1 MLGRMRARAPVRI
14 DLAGGWSDIPP
25 FARAEGGA
33 VVSVA
38 VSPCAHAEMASDEK
52 GIEVRYRLDLPSG
65 TGLGT
70 SAALT
75 VAWLALMRR
84 ATNGD
89 CSPAGLAEGACAVAA
104 AVGLMGGKQ
113 DEYAAAFGG
122 VNVMR
127 FGDAVSVEPIAHSDV
142 VARLVVGHSGVA
154 RLSGDIHD
162 AVWGAYRRG
171 DRTVAGVLGELRDT
185 ALVLASALADGNFGR
200 VAECMNNNWE
210 LQQRLHASVTNDIV
224 DGIVEAGRRAGA
236 LAAKACGAGGG
247 GCIAFLVP
255 PDAREDVST
264 ALRLAGATVVDVAAD
279 DTGVVIED

>member
-1 MLGRMRARAPVRI
+1 MQARAPVRI

-25 FARAEGGA
+25 FARARGGA

-38 VSPCAHAEMASDEK
+38 VSPCAYAQMVSDTN
-52 GIEVRYRLDLPSG
+52 GIEVSYRLDLPSG

-89 CSPAGLAEGACAVAA
+89 VSAVGLAEGACSIAST
-104 AVGLMGGKQ
+104 VGLTGGKQ

-122 VNVMR
+122 VNLMR
-127 FGDAVSVEPIAHSDV
+127 FGDEVSVEPIARPDA
-142 VARLVVGHSGVA
+142 VAHLVVCDTGVA

-162 AVWGAYRRG
+162 AVWGAYERG
-171 DRTVAGVLGELRDT
+171 DRTVARVLGELRDT
-185 ALVLASALADGNFGR
+185 ALLLAPALADR
-200 VAECMNNNWE
+200 DVARIADCMNHNWD
-210 LQQRLHASVTNDIV
+210 LQQRLHPSVTNDV
-224 DGIVEAGRRAGA
+224 VERVVKTGRAAGA

-247 GCIAFLVP
+247 GCIAFLVHP
-255 PDAREDVST
+255 HEREDVSD
-264 ALRLAGATVVDVAAD
+264 ALRSVGATVIDVAAD
-279 DTGVVIED
+279 HAGLVIED